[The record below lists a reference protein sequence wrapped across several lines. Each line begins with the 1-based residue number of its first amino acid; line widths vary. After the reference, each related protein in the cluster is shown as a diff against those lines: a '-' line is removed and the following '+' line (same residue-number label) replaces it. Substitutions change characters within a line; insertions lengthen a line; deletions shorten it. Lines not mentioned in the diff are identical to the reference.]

1 MKQSLIKLIYL
12 FLFIPLVAFSQQNDE
27 YLTSLYDKLH
37 DSPMQQKFR
46 QIAPMPFGVVFLPWA
61 GCTEQDMR
69 AHFRMM
75 KQLGFTNLKQTMA
88 TPEWPE
94 KEILRIALEEGIIP
108 FWYGEGG
115 WEPITPEL
123 LKKLNIPAKT
133 PMSEIRKHPK
143 MQEYQKQVMYKH
155 LDSWKK
161 NKRTYNGKVYFHEA
175 DAYLRAADV
184 VPFKEWVKKQYK
196 TIEELAKAW
205 NQYEVGISD
214 KPYKSWAD
222 FDNDPL
228 VKSIPGSD
236 EIIPS
241 AGREYG
247 QVRDILRFKA
257 DMNLEYIRQ
266 TVVSDF
272 PEQPV
277 RAGGEMGLFLP
288 FASRGTDMEG
298 IAETMKDRGSFY
310 PSIHLAWHYEETDY
324 EVARCI
330 YMQSSICTDWFKGG
344 WAATWE
350 STGGPQQFSGGK
362 GWDRKGNEGTAGYT
376 VDAGTMTQLLL
387 SYLAGGFKGV
397 GLWSWNYRRAGWESG
412 EYALLNRQNEPGERA
427 IRAGQ
432 IARAADKYRDELWQA
447 HKEPTVGV
455 FVNWDNE
462 AIWAACAG
470 PNRTHFKHYPVQAR
484 IGISRALINANIPW
498 EHVTPSD
505 LKAGLGPRYK
515 VIYLPAHAAIN
526 EDLFPIFE
534 AYVKQ
539 GGRLIMDA
547 PGGWWDERGRVL
559 NTGKGSAF
567 ERIFGASLADFQY
580 SNNVPEILGDYPL
593 SGFYL
598 DIKPGSA
605 AVVEKY
611 NSGKVAVTE
620 NKLGKGTAVI
630 LSPDVSF
637 SMKRPGN
644 EFMEKWA
651 VKHILN
657 GRALSYSCNGAIVY
671 RLAAP
676 AADHY
681 FFINDDE
688 AKAVQFTAAYKY
700 KQVSDAITG
709 EKLDM
714 GVPVQL
720 ERYSGRWL
728 RFEK

>member
-1 MKQSLIKLIYL
+1 MKKLLYL
-12 FLFIPLVAFSQQNDE
+12 MLLMPVFAFAQQKDE

-69 AHFRMM
+69 NHFRMM
-75 KQLGFTNLKQTMA
+75 KQLGFTNLKQTME

-123 LKKLNIPAKT
+123 LKKLNIPANT
-133 PMSEIRKHPK
+133 PISEIRRNPK
-143 MQEYQKQVMYKH
+143 MLEYQNKVLWNQ
-155 LDSWKK
+155 LSDWKK
-161 NKRTYNGKVYFHEA
+161 PSATPVKNYEHHP
-175 DAYLRAADV
+175 DAYLRPADIDL
-184 VPFKEWVKKQYK
+184 FRTWVKTKYK
-196 TIEELAKAW
+196 TIDELTKAW
-205 NQYEVGISD
+205 NQYDVGIC
-214 KPYKSWAD
+214 KNPYKSWED
-222 FDNDPL
+222 FNKDPL
-228 VKSIPGSD
+228 ISLIPGTD

-257 DMNLEYIRQ
+257 DMYLENIRNN
-266 TVVSDF
+266 VVSNH

-288 FASRGTDMEG
+288 FASRATDMEG
-298 IAETMKDRGSFY
+298 IAEIMKDRGSFY
-310 PSIHLAWHYEETDY
+310 PSIHLAWHFEETNY

-330 YMQSSICTDWFKGG
+330 YMQSSIATDWFKGG

-362 GWDRKGNEGTAGYT
+362 GWDRKGNESTAGFT
-376 VDAGTMTQLLL
+376 VNAGTITQLLL

-397 GLWSWNYRRAGWESG
+397 GLWAWNFRQAGWESG

-432 IARAADKYRDELWQA
+432 IAKAADKYRDELWQA
-447 HKEPTVGV
+447 HKEPYVGV

-470 PNRTHFKHYPVQAR
+470 PNRTHFKNYPVQAR
-484 IGISRALINANIPW
+484 IGISRALIDANIPW

-505 LKAGLGPRYK
+505 LKAGLAPRYK
-515 VIYLPAHAAIN
+515 VIYLPAQVAIN
-526 EDLFPIFE
+526 EELFPIFE

-539 GGRLIMDA
+539 GGKLIMDA
-547 PGGWWDERGRVL
+547 PGAWWNEHGKVL

-567 ERIFGASLADFQY
+567 ERIFGASISDFQY
-580 SNNVPEILGDYPL
+580 SNNVPRKLGDHTFG
-593 SGFYL
+593 GFIME
-598 DIKPGSA
+598 IKPGTATVS
-605 AVVEKY
+605 ERFQT
-611 NSGKVAVTE
+611 GEPAVTV
-620 NKLGKGTAVI
+620 NKLGKGSALI
-630 LSPDVSF
+630 LSPDASF
-637 SMKRPGN
+637 SMKSSGN
-644 EFMEKWA
+644 GFMEKWV
-651 VKHILN
+651 VKYIMEGL
-657 GRALSYSCNGAIVY
+657 AAPYSCSNAIVY
-671 RLAAP
+671 RLAGP
-676 AADHY
+676 KADHY
-681 FFINDDE
+681 FIINDGEPSETALTFQRYNYRAFTD
-688 AKAVQFTAAYKY
+688 AV
-700 KQVSDAITG
+700 TG
-709 EKLDM
+709 ESIDPAAIKLE
-714 GVPVQL
+714 G
-720 ERYSGRWL
+720 YSGRWI
-728 RFEK
+728 RCEK